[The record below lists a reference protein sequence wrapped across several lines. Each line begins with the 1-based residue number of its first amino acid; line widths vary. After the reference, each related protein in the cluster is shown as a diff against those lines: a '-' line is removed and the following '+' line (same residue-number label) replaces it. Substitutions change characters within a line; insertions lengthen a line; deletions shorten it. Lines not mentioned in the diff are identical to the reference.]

1 MLKHDYAILPM
12 DSKETTMAKNI
23 NSVFILLTLLITFT
37 DSAAGELQSTPDTRL
52 QTPSPEVVKLREHLY
67 RIGQVTVD
75 TNKREASMNGWVN
88 MNDGLIEYLACSL
101 GGKLHESAL
110 VLDVKPTVL
119 QVALILL
126 GLEAESDFQYQGSQS
141 LPKGDPVEIWV
152 EWNQEGETKR
162 VRAEDLVFD
171 TRKNKPMA
179 HTHWVFTGSII
190 HAGRFLAE
198 VEKSLIATYHDPTA
212 IINNP
217 LPEGADDT
225 VYSVNQKLV
234 PPKDTPITLTI
245 KAIGERQ
252 VSSSLSS
259 KTDIFADILQD
270 KGEALFQENFDE
282 GYLDITRWNVTRDG
296 DFNQF
301 AVDVKDVD
309 PTRVLA
315 NSAPEKDY
323 RLRLMVN
330 TLGISGSEKSL
341 GVRSMNKFDFS
352 QAQEI
357 SFDLDWNNQPGDFH
371 LTAGFYLCP
380 VESEN
385 PRKEEDWIGLEW
397 VGMPQDQN
405 IPINLLES
413 SNGSTN
419 QLSTDFGSE
428 DKNGKLQKWTVKSGS
443 HRIKILF
450 DSKAIRVWVDS
461 YQICHAKHSLGFT
474 SGYIY
479 LQLSSGSKHSSR
491 EVYFDNIVV
500 IKQRKSRSR
509 LELSD

>member
-1 MLKHDYAILPM
+1 MR
-12 DSKETTMAKNI
+12 
-23 NSVFILLTLLITFT
+23 SVFILLTLLITFT
-37 DSAAGELQSTPDTRL
+37 DSATGELQSTPDTRP
-52 QTPSPEVVKLREHLY
+52 QTSYSEVVKLRENLY

-75 TNKREASMNGWVN
+75 MNKREASINGWVN
-88 MNDGLIEYLACSL
+88 MNDGLIEYLACSP
-101 GGKLHESAL
+101 GGKLHESVL
-110 VLDVKPTVL
+110 VLEVKPTVL
-119 QVALILL
+119 QVALILI
-126 GLEAESDFQYQGSQS
+126 GLEAKSDFQDQETPP
-141 LPKGDPVEIWV
+141 LPKGAPVEIWV

-162 VRAEDLVFD
+162 VRAEDMVFD
-171 TRKNKPMA
+171 TRKNKSME
-179 HTHWVFTGSII
+179 HTYWVFTGSII
-190 HAGRFLAE
+190 HEGRFLAE
-198 VEKSLIATYHDPTA
+198 MEKSLIATYHDGAA

-234 PPKDTPITLTI
+234 PKRGTPITLTI
-245 KAIGERQ
+245 RAIGERQ
-252 VSSSLSS
+252 VSSFLSS
-259 KTDIFADILQD
+259 ETDIFSDIVSG
-270 KGEALFQENFDE
+270 KREVLFQENFDE
-282 GYLDITRWNVTRDG
+282 GYLDITRWNVTRDVG
-296 DFNQF
+296 FNQF
-301 AVDVKDVD
+301 AVDVKDVE
-309 PTRVLA
+309 PTRILA
-315 NSAPEKDY
+315 NSATEKDY

-330 TLGISGSEKSL
+330 SLGTPGSVKSL
-341 GVRSMNKFDFS
+341 GVRSMQKFDFS

-357 SFDLDWNNQPGDFH
+357 SFGLDWNNQPGDFH

-385 PRKEEDWIGLEW
+385 PKKENDWIGFEW
-397 VGMPQDQN
+397 VAMPLDQN
-405 IPINLLES
+405 ISINVLES